1 MKPWPVR
8 QSFMLSQTVDSL
20 RLSGAQPQYERG
32 RRPAPTALGLCKA
45 SWLVGVGAGRAEK
58 QPMKPWPP
66 TQSSRIWQGLAI
78 VRLSAD
84 QPQ

>member
-32 RRPAPTALGLCKA
+32 RPPACTAFGLSKL
-45 SWLVGVGAGRAEK
+45 SWFVAEGGAEK

-66 TQSSRIWQGLAI
+66 TQSSRIWQGLATF
-78 VRLSAD
+78 RLSAA